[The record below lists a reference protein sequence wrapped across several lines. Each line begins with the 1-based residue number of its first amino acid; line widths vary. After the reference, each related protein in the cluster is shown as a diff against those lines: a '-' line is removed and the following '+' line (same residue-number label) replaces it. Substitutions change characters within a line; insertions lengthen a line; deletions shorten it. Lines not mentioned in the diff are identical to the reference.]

1 MEFELSESEL
11 LWQHKVRTFL
21 EEHVDKSLR
30 DDVYEGLGL
39 RYHEGHDPKVEEF
52 YRSLGALGWLTVN
65 WPKEYGGLGLSAR
78 EQLIFMQ
85 ELDRVGAPQLELDV
99 TEIAAI
105 IIGFGTEENKQMW
118 LPKIAAHEISFAL
131 GYSEPDAGT
140 DLANLTT
147 RAVLDGDQWVI
158 NGTKL
163 WNSGAHKCTHEWMLV
178 RTSPDL
184 KRHEGLS
191 LFIVPL
197 DEDGIEYQRIET
209 WGELTT
215 DQTWFVDVRVP
226 KSYLI
231 GDINMGWHYITAALD
246 RHRVKVGFSAPLF
259 GFIDEMVEYCSTT
272 TIDGSR
278 LIDRPEIRHEIA
290 DLMVEVDVVN
300 LLSWEIAAAIDRG
313 ESPTIAATAQK
324 VLSSELRAKLAD
336 VAMSMCGLSG
346 QIRRGDSRSP
356 MDGDLEFLYR
366 RTPRLRFAG
375 GTNEVM
381 RDIVAQRGLG
391 LPRVSRSRPRTG
403 VDVGTA
409 LTSPS
414 EVSKSESVAN

>member
-1 MEFELSESEL
+1 MEFEFSESEL
-11 LWQHKVRTFL
+11 DWQQKVRTFL
-21 EEHVDKSLR
+21 DEHVDESLK

-39 RYHEGHDPKVEEF
+39 RYHEGEDPQVEEF
-52 YRSLGALGWLTVN
+52 YRNLGELGWLTVN
-65 WPKEYGGLGLSAR
+65 WPKEFGGLGLSAR

-105 IIGFGTEENKQMW
+105 IIGFGTEENKKMW
-118 LPKIAAHEISFAL
+118 LPKIASHEISFAL

-140 DLANLTT
+140 DLASLTT
-147 RAVLDGDQWVI
+147 RAVLDGDQWII

-163 WNSGAHKCTHEWMLV
+163 WNSGAHKCSHEWMLV

-197 DEDGIEYQRIET
+197 DAEGIEFQGIET
-209 WGELTT
+209 WGELRTN
-215 DQTWFVDVRVP
+215 QTWFVDVKVP
-226 KSYLI
+226 KDHLI
-231 GDINMGWHYITAALD
+231 GEVNMGWHYITAALD

-259 GFIDEMVEYCSTT
+259 GFLDEMVEYCSTT
-272 TIDGSR
+272 TVDGSL
-278 LIDRPEIRHEIA
+278 LISRPEIRYEIA
-290 DLMVEVDVVN
+290 ELMVEVDVVN

-324 VLSSELRAKLAD
+324 VLSSELRAKMAD

-346 QIRRGDSRSP
+346 QIRRGDARSP
-356 MDGDLEFLYR
+356 MRGDLEFLYR

-391 LPRVSRSRPRTG
+391 LPRASRSRPG
-403 VDVGTA
+403 SSLGTSSA
-409 LTSPS
+409 Q
-414 EVSKSESVAN
+414 ESHSQGSQREPVTN